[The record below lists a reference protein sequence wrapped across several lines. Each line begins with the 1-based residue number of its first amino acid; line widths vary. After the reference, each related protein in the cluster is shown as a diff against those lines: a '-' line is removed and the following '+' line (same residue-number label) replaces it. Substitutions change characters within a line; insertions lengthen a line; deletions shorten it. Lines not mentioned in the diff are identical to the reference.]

1 MEAERERKGHRWEE
15 GKREER
21 VWGSGEH
28 RGVRPRHDEG

>member
-1 MEAERERKGHRWEE
+1 MEAERERKGRQWEE

-21 VWGSGEH
+21 VWEIVER